1 MYQHDLKEHC
11 IGNLT
16 LKIII
21 ITIIILTHAPIA
33 IKFSEKKK

>member
-1 MYQHDLKEHC
+1 MYLGLHVPTEHC

-21 ITIIILTHAPIA
+21 IIIILTPAPIA
-33 IKFSEKKK
+33 IKFSE